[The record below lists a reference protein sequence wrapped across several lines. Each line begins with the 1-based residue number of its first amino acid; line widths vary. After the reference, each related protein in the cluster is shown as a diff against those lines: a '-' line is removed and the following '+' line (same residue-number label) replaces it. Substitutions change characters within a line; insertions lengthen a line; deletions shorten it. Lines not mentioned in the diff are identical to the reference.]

1 LTLIKPILVLGI
13 LGLLLWG
20 FRHRSRVGIRAGI
33 KVVAVALTAVAIATV
48 VYPNI
53 TQQVADLVGVT
64 RGTDLVLYTLVIVFG
79 FAQAGTYFK
88 FRAMEVRMARIVRMK
103 AIQDAVREYGPP
115 GSIQPSR

>member
-1 LTLIKPILVLGI
+1 LTLIKPILVIGI

-20 FRHRSRVGIRAGI
+20 FRHRSSVGIKAGI
-33 KVVAVALTAVAIATV
+33 KVVAVGLTAVAIATV

-53 TQQVADLVGVT
+53 TQQLADLVGVT

-88 FRAMEVRMARIVRMK
+88 FRALEVRMARLVRMK
-103 AIQDAVREYGPP
+103 AIQDAVDQGGLP
-115 GSIQPSR
+115 GAHQPSR